1 MNPLLETYRDRTG
14 YIAYVVQ
21 DRKKEIEPHFTT
33 SADELYNL
41 MNTYGLTHNNW
52 VSLGTFN
59 TPRRSSLNISE
70 MTKLAID
77 IDCRMTGLTEQE
89 SQELAIAILEIDTMP
104 KPSIIEFTGHGVQ
117 VFYNLRGATDSTL
130 WKQFEKA
137 LVIQYEKELD
147 IIQETTLT
155 SLSNLLEI
163 KGAHIDK
170 QCSDLSRVMRVPETM
185 NIKRDK
191 AKGYNEDVLSKVIYS
206 SDNIYTLED
215 FSKYEPFKDLERLDY
230 EKAINCTE
238 KELKTADKK
247 EMPYLLETRIR
258 ARLEDLKDLIRDRNG
273 QRWYTGYRN
282 TLMSIYTS
290 TLACLGYS
298 KEEIQAEADELNAV
312 FFEPLSETELKGI
325 VRSATGLKVRV
336 KDDKYI
342 LKKTY
347 YRYRTTTILEKL
359 GITEQE
365 QEKLRV
371 LVSGKI
377 RSRRNWAKHGAKYN
391 AKRRTEYAMKSEAKQ
406 KREQRN
412 QAIVELS
419 TLGNSTREIANIIGV
434 SNATVSR
441 VLKACKK

>member
-1 MNPLLETYRDRTG
+1 
-14 YIAYVVQ
+14 
-21 DRKKEIEPHFTT
+21 
-33 SADELYNL
+33 
-41 MNTYGLTHNNW
+41 
-52 VSLGTFN
+52 
-59 TPRRSSLNISE
+59 
-70 MTKLAID
+70 
-77 IDCRMTGLTEQE
+77 
-89 SQELAIAILEIDTMP
+89 
-104 KPSIIEFTGHGVQ
+104 
-117 VFYNLRGATDSTL
+117 
-130 WKQFEKA
+130 
-137 LVIQYEKELD
+137 
-147 IIQETTLT
+147 
-155 SLSNLLEI
+155 
-163 KGAHIDK
+163 
-170 QCSDLSRVMRVPETM
+170 
-185 NIKRDK
+185 
-191 AKGYNEDVLSKVIYS
+191 
-206 SDNIYTLED
+206 
-215 FSKYEPFKDLERLDY
+215 
-230 EKAINCTE
+230 
-238 KELKTADKK
+238 
-247 EMPYLLETRIR
+247 
-258 ARLEDLKDLIRDRNG
+258 
-273 QRWYTGYRN
+273 
-282 TLMSIYTS
+282 MSIYTS

-406 KREQRN
+406 KREQRK